1 MTTQAEPAPL
11 LLIAESY
18 AHLYSV
24 SYQFFVIGLAVARSR
39 FLAPNCPEFLYSE
52 VFIMVAALFVT
63 AFLLSI
69 ALAFKAF
76 LHLLLII
83 PSDLPELTQSYPS
96 KHEPQPWSQP

>member
-1 MTTQAEPAPL
+1 
-11 LLIAESY
+11 
-18 AHLYSV
+18 
-24 SYQFFVIGLAVARSR
+24 
-39 FLAPNCPEFLYSE
+39 
-52 VFIMVAALFVT
+52 MVAALFVT

-83 PSDLPELTQSYPS
+83 PSDLPELTQPYPS

>member
-18 AHLYSV
+18 APLYSV
-24 SYQFFVIGLAVARSR
+24 PHQFFVIGLAVACSR
-39 FLAPNCPEFLYSE
+39 FLPPNCSEVLHSE
-52 VFIMVAALFVT
+52 VFVMVAALFVT

-83 PSDLPELTQSYPS
+83 PSDRPELTQPYPS